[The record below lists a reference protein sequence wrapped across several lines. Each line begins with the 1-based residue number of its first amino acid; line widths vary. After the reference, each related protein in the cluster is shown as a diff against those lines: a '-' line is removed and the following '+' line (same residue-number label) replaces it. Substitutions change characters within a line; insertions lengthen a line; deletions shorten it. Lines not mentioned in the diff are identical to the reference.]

1 MTEEKMVETIYEHD
15 QAIKS
20 VAKAID
26 TLTEEAKTS
35 NVKLDSIVTS
45 MGKQELILEKITNIE
60 TRTKDSFNR
69 VYSKIEDVRDVQSV
83 GCTPL
88 QLNIQANKTLASK
101 IDKVEKNITWIVRT
115 LIGTFV
121 SGLVGSL
128 FILARG

>member
-69 VYSKIEDVRDVQSV
+69 VHSKIEDVKNVQNV

-88 QLNIQANKTLASK
+88 QLNAQANKTIASR
-101 IDKVEKNITWIVRT
+101 IEKVEKNITWIVRT
-115 LIGTFV
+115 LLGAFV

-128 FILARG
+128 FMLARG